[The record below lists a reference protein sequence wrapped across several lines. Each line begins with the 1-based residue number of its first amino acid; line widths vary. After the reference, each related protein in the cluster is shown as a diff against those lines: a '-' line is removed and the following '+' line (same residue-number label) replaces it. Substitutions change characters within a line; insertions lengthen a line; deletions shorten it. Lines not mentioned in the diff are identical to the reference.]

1 MDGHTGFGEKKY
13 GVSRVIDHFKQ
24 IEVNPDIKSA
34 RQYLMSTCEGVDCW
48 YDPEEDEHIEN
59 HTAKNCFCKLEIVPF
74 PFTCTLLYDN
84 GKQTLYDGK
93 SILKL
98 ASQNKSSL
106 CAIRKETRLT
116 LRAMANSMN
125 IKIHFPYKEGR
136 FEPVEI
142 RKGKIQDIDMDLE
155 FEEGSLI
162 IQAVDGSPDVFPSQV
177 FRCL

>member
-1 MDGHTGFGEKKY
+1 MASILGHIILTQHSSNEVCKRWTDIQALVKKY

-48 YDPEEDEHIEN
+48 YDPDEEEHIEN

-84 GKQTLYDGK
+84 GEIVTLYDGK

-116 LRAMANSMN
+116 LRAMANNDNM
-125 IKIHFPYKEGR
+125 KIHFPYKKGGSNPSR
-136 FEPVEI
+136 S
-142 RKGKIQDIDMDLE
+142 RKGKNT
-155 FEEGSLI
+155 
-162 IQAVDGSPDVFPSQV
+162 
-177 FRCL
+177 RY